1 MHGIISSIRD
11 AYCNRG
17 RWSRL
22 EEDVRGLRILSPLAM
37 GGCRGSLQQTALEKI
52 QKSEEGGES
61 VSEGLVQ

>member
-1 MHGIISSIRD
+1 MISSIRD

-22 EEDVRGLRILSPLAM
+22 GGNVRGVRILTPLAM
-37 GGCRGSLQQTALEKI
+37 GGCSGSLQQTALEKI